1 MFIARDNREKLE
13 KPSTLLIRVNLKQT
27 LDFNV
32 AKWYD
37 FLAPKLPT
45 QSSWHHLYVSL
56 HIGWTRVPLECHTVN
71 VFLKVNYSPSSF
83 SICK

>member
-32 AKWYD
+32 AK
-37 FLAPKLPT
+37 
-45 QSSWHHLYVSL
+45 
-56 HIGWTRVPLECHTVN
+56 
-71 VFLKVNYSPSSF
+71 
-83 SICK
+83 